1 MLRRVFRGQGKAT
14 AQLGP
19 FGLRMGMSVD
29 DLRACAGVSTL
40 GPHEYQVSQLPL
52 GEPGFAQYRLLITPE
67 HGLCRIVATTCQV
80 PVDSTGR
87 HLRQRF
93 EHLCRRLS
101 PLYGPAR
108 IYDHGPAHHP
118 ADGVNAGWMLELLAL
133 ERTLGAFWSGHVRSW
148 PGEVEAVALQAQ
160 ATGLRTGVLELI
172 FELRNCHHA
181 LDWVHARHSEWAPAS
196 MASPS
201 S

>member
-1 MLRRVFRGQGKAT
+1 LRRVFRGQGKAT

-40 GPHEYQVSQLPL
+40 GPHEYQVNQLPL